1 MRYSGIASVVERS
14 RRDCFFSGGRRH
26 TFYWR
31 DRSTDVCSSHLN
43 VVATLCCAVLLTNGA
58 AKGRYRIAIE
68 GIPRWGFRISRAD
81 VADFMIRQLTT
92 DEFVRKMPATAY

>member
-1 MRYSGIASVVERS
+1 MDRGARRPVDER
-14 RRDCFFSGGRRH
+14 
-26 TFYWR
+26 
-31 DRSTDVCSSHLN
+31 RS
-43 VVATLCCAVLLTNGA
+43 
-58 AKGRYRIAIE
+58 KGRYRIAIE